1 MTRSAAKNHDWVTV
15 VVDVEDYKAV
25 LDEMAA
31 NDGATTLD
39 AAPHAGAARLCPH
52 RRL

>member
-25 LDEMAA
+25 LDEMGA
-31 NDGATTLD
+31 NSGATTLKP
-39 AAPHAGAARLCPH
+39 APFAGTARFRPH